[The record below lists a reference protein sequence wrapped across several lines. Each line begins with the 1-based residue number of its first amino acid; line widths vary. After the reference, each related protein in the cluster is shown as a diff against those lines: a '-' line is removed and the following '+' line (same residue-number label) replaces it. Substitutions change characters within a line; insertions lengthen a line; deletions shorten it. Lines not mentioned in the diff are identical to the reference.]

1 MRPAYILLTTASLM
15 ALATQSLADK
25 LIIQGTGPQTV
36 TVTGFANGRLQY
48 QNERGGTG
56 DREYTRIQQL
66 VIDAEPTLSAAEAS
80 LVAGQNDAAI
90 ENYTKAVRGS
100 TTPWVKVFAARRLLD
115 AAGPGG
121 RFEPRLVGYLALL
134 QLSPADAAGR
144 QPPLPEAGSQL
155 LNVAVLEVEN
165 ALKAPKLADPAKVA
179 LLNFLTDIHRRRGD
193 ETAVAATIERL
204 AKSSPAAANDP
215 AVQGQ
220 LTAQKLGQA
229 KAAADAKDFAAAV
242 RLIDQNRA
250 SILDPA
256 QQSDA
261 LFILARAKQANADA
275 SDAAAQQDA
284 AVAFMRVV
292 AVAKDLPGRPNV
304 LASLRA
310 TAGILER
317 TGTPA
322 EATKIYQQ
330 IAREFADNPSAVTE
344 AQADVRR
351 LSK

>member
-1 MRPAYILLTTASLM
+1 MRLAPFIFIAAIAAS
-15 ALATQSLADK
+15 ARADK

-36 TVTGFANGRLQY
+36 TVTGFVNGRLQY

-66 VIDAEPTLSAAEAS
+66 VIDAEPTLSAAEAN

-90 ENYTKAVRGS
+90 GNYTKAVRGS

-115 AAGPGG
+115 AAGPSGK
-121 RFEPRLVGYLALL
+121 FEPRLAGYLTLL

-144 QPPLPEAGSQL
+144 QPPLPDADSQL

-165 ALKAPKLADPAKVA
+165 ALKVPKLADPAKVA

-193 ETAVAATIERL
+193 AAAVAVTIERL

-215 AVQGQ
+215 AVQAQ
-220 LTAQKLGQA
+220 LMAQKLGQA
-229 KAAADAKDFAAAV
+229 KAAADAKDFAGAI
-242 RLIDQNRA
+242 RLIEQNRA
-250 SILDPA
+250 TIVDPA

-261 LFILARAKQANADA
+261 LFILARVKQATADA
-275 SDAAAQQDA
+275 TDAAAQQDA

-310 TAGILER
+310 TADILER

-322 EATKIYQQ
+322 DSTKVYQQ
-330 IAREFADNPSAVTE
+330 IAREFADNPSAVSE
-344 AQADVRR
+344 AQANIRR

>member
-1 MRPAYILLTTASLM
+1 MRLAPLLLVV
-15 ALATQSLADK
+15 ALAASARADK

-56 DREYTRIQQL
+56 DREYARVQQL
-66 VIDAEPTLSAAEAS
+66 VIDAEPALSAAEAS
-80 LVAGQNDAAI
+80 LVAGQNDVAI

-100 TTPWVKVFAARRLLD
+100 TMPWVKVFAARRLLD
-115 AAGPGG
+115 AAGPNGK
-121 RFEPRLVGYLALL
+121 FEPRLTAYLALL

-144 QPPLPEAGSQL
+144 QPALPEAGSQL
-155 LNVAVLEVEN
+155 LNVAVLEVES
-165 ALKAPKLADPAKVA
+165 ALKAPKVTDPAKVA

-193 ETAVAATIERL
+193 DAAVAATIERL
-204 AKSSPAAANDP
+204 AKSSPSAGNDP
-215 AVQGQ
+215 AVQAQ

-250 SILDPA
+250 SIVDPA

-275 SDAAAQQDA
+275 SDTAAQQDA

-292 AVAKDLPGRPNV
+292 AGAKDLPGRPNV

-310 TAGILER
+310 TAAILER
-317 TGTPA
+317 IGSPA
-322 EATKIYQQ
+322 DAVKIYQQ
-330 IAREFADNPSAVTE
+330 IAREFAEDPAAVTE